1 MNVDAEGDTPTDT
14 ATDADTVALPAADVN
29 AEAVQGGEQGQGKVF
44 CSYSCA
50 NQLQDSIKI
59 PQIVTRVCRPR
70 TDNATATTSPLAPL
84 SRLELPLCTS
94 LPFTHTQS
102 GILRC
107 LRNAEKAKLRSSVLT
122 NDEGAAARTASAE
135 GAALPKLLLHL
146 IKCWTYSTL

>member
-1 MNVDAEGDTPTDT
+1 MNVDAEGDTATDT
-14 ATDADTVALPAADVN
+14 ATDADADTDTVAADVN
-29 AEAVQGGEQGQGKVF
+29 AEAVQGRGRGKVF

-70 TDNATATTSPLAPL
+70 TDNATATTSSLAPL
-84 SRLELPLCTS
+84 SPLELPLCTS